1 VLIDVPSDADAANI
15 LAATEEALRRAAST
29 GSSTMGFQ
37 GAGSGGAESV
47 ERRACTV
54 FTRGKVTPASNPT
67 RKPTRNYRRIMA
79 SNATRSTLTDGDST
93 G

>member
-1 VLIDVPSDADAANI
+1 MGSPTS
-15 LAATEEALRRAAST
+15 ST

-37 GAGSGGAESV
+37 GSGSGSGGAEGV

-54 FTRGKVTPASNPT
+54 FTRAKATPTSNPT
-67 RKPTRNYRRIMA
+67 RKPTRNDRRSMA